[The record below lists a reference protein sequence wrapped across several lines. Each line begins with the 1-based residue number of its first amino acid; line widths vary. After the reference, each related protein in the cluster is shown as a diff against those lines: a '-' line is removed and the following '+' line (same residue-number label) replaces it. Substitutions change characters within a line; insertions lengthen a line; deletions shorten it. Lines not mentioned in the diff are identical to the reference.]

1 MPRGSAAPARAY
13 IGLGANLGDARAA
26 IAAAVGA
33 IRALPGTRGCRCS
46 ALYRTSPV
54 DAEGPDFVNAVVALD
69 TTLDPGVLLER
80 LQAIETA
87 AGRTRPYR
95 HAPRVLDLDLLAYGQ
110 ARVTTPG
117 LTLPHPRLHQRAFVL
132 RPLLE
137 LAPDLSLPGLG
148 RLADHLAATSGQAVA
163 RLEP

>member
-1 MPRGSAAPARAY
+1 MPPGAEAPVRAY

-26 IAAAVGA
+26 IAAAVDA
-33 IRALPGTRGCRCS
+33 IAALPGTRGCRCS
-46 ALYRTSPV
+46 SLYRAAPV

-69 TTLDPGVLLER
+69 TTLDPAALLSA
-80 LQAIETA
+80 LQALETA

-95 HAPRVLDLDLLAYGQ
+95 NAPRLLDLDLLAYGHT
-110 ARVTTPG
+110 RVATPA

-148 RLADHLAATSGQAVA
+148 RLADHLAATAGQGIDK
-163 RLEP
+163 LDP